1 MNCVWKNDSFLR
13 PRTKNILYF
22 IQKDHGKQK
31 KSYAH
36 INCVKQQNLNSN
48 IVNQGLELKNKI

>member
-1 MNCVWKNDSFLR
+1 MNCVWKNDSFLG

-31 KSYAH
+31 K
-36 INCVKQQNLNSN
+36 
-48 IVNQGLELKNKI
+48 KNMHT